1 MSLWI
6 RNTRSLID
14 FISYAMACAPDN
26 YPPEDFV
33 ADSEPMTMV
42 RAFDEIAGGL
52 RFVEG
57 IKNKD
62 LLQQI
67 TSTFDMARETYK
79 AGRYGEGSLV
89 LQALQTLLSKARRL
103 NGPQ

>member
-1 MSLWI
+1 MSQWI
-6 RNTRSLID
+6 QNTGDLID
-14 FISYAMACAPDN
+14 FISYAMVYAPNN
-26 YPPEDFV
+26 YPAEDYL
-33 ADSEPMTMV
+33 ADDEQMTMV
-42 RAFDEIAGGL
+42 SAFDEIAGGL

-57 IKNKD
+57 ISNKD

-67 TSTFDMARETYK
+67 TSTFDAARETYM
-79 AGRYGEGSLV
+79 AGRFGEGSLV